1 MMRQATSR
9 LTWPLVDAQTMR
21 ALDRYTIDDL
31 GVSAELLMESAGRVS
46 AEIVVEHLGSQ
57 TPGAEVL
64 VVCGAGN
71 NGGDGF
77 VVARHLAQAGVAVR
91 VCLAKAPSSLA
102 GEAAK
107 NLNRVR
113 ALRIPVEGLPVR
125 LPKSG
130 VVVDAILGTGLA
142 RPLAGE
148 MAALVNQINASRSQ
162 QLLVVAI
169 DLPTGLDADTG
180 VILGAAV
187 ECDITVAISLP
198 KIGLALEPG
207 RSLAGEVRVARVGIA
222 DAAPGVELDVELW
235 SHAAVAT
242 ALPPRPVAG
251 HKGSFGHVLVIAGS
265 EGKTGAAA
273 LAAAGAVRTGA
284 GLVTVACPASLNE
297 ILEVKC
303 TEAMTAALP
312 ETSGHALGNE
322 SQAKILALA
331 GERDVVAMG
340 PGLGRAE
347 ETQNLVRSLVTLLN
361 CPTVIDAD
369 ALFAFGSDLH
379 ALKARRSPTIL
390 TPHPGEAAR
399 LLGTTAVEVNAR
411 RIESVRQLA
420 RDSGCVVVLKGAPT
434 VTADSSGRV
443 VVNGTGGPALATG
456 GTGDVLTGMIAA
468 LLGQG
473 VGALAAAAS
482 AVHLHG
488 RSADLLVEKTVPMG
502 MLASD
507 LAEGMPATVADVLQ
521 HARKGP
527 SAGVLEGGLALPFPG
542 R

>member
-107 NLNRVR
+107 NLDRVR

-207 RSLAGEVRVARVGIA
+207 RSLAGRYGWRASELPMPLLESSWMWNCGRMPRWLRRSRRARLRVIRAASVMCLSSLVPRVRPEPQRWLRQAQC
-222 DAAPGVELDVELW
+222 
-235 SHAAVAT
+235 
-242 ALPPRPVAG
+242 
-251 HKGSFGHVLVIAGS
+251 
-265 EGKTGAAA
+265 A
-273 LAAAGAVRTGA
+273 LA
-284 GLVTVACPASLNE
+284 L
-297 ILEVKC
+297 
-303 TEAMTAALP
+303 
-312 ETSGHALGNE
+312 
-322 SQAKILALA
+322 
-331 GERDVVAMG
+331 
-340 PGLGRAE
+340 
-347 ETQNLVRSLVTLLN
+347 
-361 CPTVIDAD
+361 
-369 ALFAFGSDLH
+369 
-379 ALKARRSPTIL
+379 
-390 TPHPGEAAR
+390 
-399 LLGTTAVEVNAR
+399 
-411 RIESVRQLA
+411 
-420 RDSGCVVVLKGAPT
+420 DS
-434 VTADSSGRV
+434 
-443 VVNGTGGPALATG
+443 
-456 GTGDVLTGMIAA
+456 
-468 LLGQG
+468 
-473 VGALAAAAS
+473 
-482 AVHLHG
+482 
-488 RSADLLVEKTVPMG
+488 
-502 MLASD
+502 
-507 LAEGMPATVADVLQ
+507 
-521 HARKGP
+521 
-527 SAGVLEGGLALPFPG
+527 
-542 R
+542 

>member
-1 MMRQATSR
+1 MTGHEASR
-9 LTWPLVDAQTMR
+9 LTWPLVDGQTMR
-21 ALDRYTIDDL
+21 ALDRHTIEGL
-31 GVSAELLMESAGRVS
+31 GVSGELLMESAGRVS

-64 VVCGAGN
+64 VVCGAGS

-91 VCLAKAPSSLA
+91 VCLAKAPTSLA

-107 NLNRVR
+107 NLDRVR

-125 LPKSG
+125 LPKAG
-130 VVVDAILGTGLA
+130 VVVDALLGTGLS
-142 RPLAGE
+142 RPLEGE
-148 MAALVNQINASRSQ
+148 MAALVKQINSARSER
-162 QLLVVAI
+162 LLVVAI
-169 DLPTGLDADTG
+169 DIPTGLDADTG
-180 VILGAAV
+180 AILGAAV

-235 SHAAVAT
+235 SAAAVAG
-242 ALPPRPVAG
+242 ALPSRPVDG
-251 HKGSFGHVLVIAGS
+251 HKGSFGHVLLVAGS

-284 GLVTVACPASLNE
+284 GLVTVACPESLNG

-303 TEAMTAALP
+303 TEAMTAPLP
-312 ETSGHALGNE
+312 ETAVHALGKE
-322 SQAKILALA
+322 AQAKIVELA
-331 GERDVVAMG
+331 GERDVVAIG

-347 ETQNLVRSLVTLLN
+347 ATQNLVRSLVTVLN
-361 CPTVIDAD
+361 CPAVIDAD
-369 ALFAFGSDLH
+369 ALFALGSNLH
-379 ALKARRSPTIL
+379 TLKTRRSPTIL

-399 LLGTTAVEVNAR
+399 LLGTTAAEINAR
-411 RIESVRQLA
+411 RVESARQLA

-434 VTADSSGRV
+434 VTADASGRV
-443 VVNGTGGPALATG
+443 VVNSTGGPALATG

-473 VGALAAAAS
+473 VGALEASAS
-482 AVHLHG
+482 AVYLHG
-488 RSADLLVEKTVPMG
+488 RSADILVEERDSMG

-507 LAEGMPATVADVLQ
+507 LAEGMPAAVADVLQ

-527 SAGVLEGGLALPFPG
+527 SAGVLGGGLALPFPG

>member
-1 MMRQATSR
+1 MIGHAASR

-21 ALDRYTIDDL
+21 ALDRHTIDDL
-31 GVSAELLMESAGRVS
+31 GVSGELLMESAGRVS

-57 TPGAEVL
+57 ALGTEVL

-71 NGGDGF
+71 NGGDGL
-77 VVARHLAQAGVAVR
+77 VVARHLAQAGVSVR
-91 VCLAKAPSSLA
+91 VCLAKAPTALA
-102 GEAAK
+102 GEAAN
-107 NLNRVR
+107 NLDRVR
-113 ALRIPVEGLPVR
+113 ALKIPVEGLPVR
-125 LPKSG
+125 IPKAG
-130 VVVDAILGTGLA
+130 VVVDALLGTGLA
-142 RPLAGE
+142 RPLEGE
-148 MAALVNQINASRSQ
+148 MAALVKQINSARSER
-162 QLLVVAI
+162 LLVVAI

-180 VILGAAV
+180 AILGAAV

-222 DAAPGVELDVELW
+222 DAAPGVELDVEMW
-235 SHAAVAT
+235 SHAAVAA
-242 ALPPRPVAG
+242 ALPSRPVEG

-265 EGKTGAAA
+265 VGKTGAAA

-284 GLVTVACPASLNE
+284 GLVTVACPESLNG

-303 TEAMTAALP
+303 TEAMTASLP
-312 ETSGHALGNE
+312 ETAGHALGKE
-322 SQAKILALA
+322 AQAKIVALA
-331 GERDVVAMG
+331 RERDVVAMG

-347 ETQNLVRSLVTLLN
+347 ATQNLVRSLVTVLN

-369 ALFAFGSDLH
+369 ALFAFGSNLD
-379 ALKARRSPTIL
+379 ALKTRRSPTIL

-399 LLGTTAVEVNAR
+399 LLGTTAAVINAR
-411 RIESVRQLA
+411 RVESVRQLA

-473 VGALAAAAS
+473 VGALEASAS

-488 RSADLLVEKTVPMG
+488 RSADLLVGETVPMG
-502 MLASD
+502 MVASD
-507 LAEGMPATVADVLQ
+507 LTDGVPAAVADVLQ

-527 SAGVLEGGLALPFPG
+527 SAGVLGGGLALPFPG